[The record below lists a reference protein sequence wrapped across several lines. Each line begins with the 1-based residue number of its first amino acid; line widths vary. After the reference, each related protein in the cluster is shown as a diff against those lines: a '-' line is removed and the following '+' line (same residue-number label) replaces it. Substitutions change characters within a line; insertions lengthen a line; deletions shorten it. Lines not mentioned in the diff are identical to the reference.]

1 MSYIKAKGREARA
14 LSEENSKD
22 YSKLLTKVP
31 GSGQS
36 PLVVKLLAV
45 DDYVSY
51 DAHSVYKTFY
61 TTPCTKA
68 LGKDDLYDKAAELMF
83 ADVKAEFEAGKLTED
98 QAKERRKAAAQL
110 LPKSKYL
117 MGFLNLENG
126 EPMIIEIT
134 DGQGNAVIDLIE
146 KYAKHADKMAFEL
159 FKTGSST
166 KTVVNLAPVL
176 DIDDLTKDQKKN
188 FDAAVEK
195 KTQFDEE
202 AFGKLFRFK
211 DEKEQ
216 AKDLVKFGF
225 DVTRLGFNPA
235 ELESDDGAAGEGQ
248 TEQLTGDEKAEKLF

>member
-1 MSYIKAKGREARA
+1 MSYIKAKGRDARK

-22 YSKLLTKVP
+22 YSKLLTKIP

-36 PLVVKLLAV
+36 PLVVKLLGAE
-45 DDYVSY
+45 DYVMY

-61 TTPCTKA
+61 TTPCTKPE
-68 LGKDDLYDKAAELMF
+68 KEDLYDRAADLLF
-83 ADVKAEFEAGKLTED
+83 ADVKAEVEAGKLTED
-98 QAKERRKAAAQL
+98 QAKEKRKHAAQL

-126 EPMIIEIT
+126 EPIIVEIT
-134 DGQGNAVIDLIE
+134 ENQGNAVIDLIE
-146 KYAKHADKMAFEL
+146 KYAKHKDVMAFEL

-166 KTVVNLAPVL
+166 KTVVNLSPVL
-176 DIDDLTKDQKKN
+176 DQDDLTKDQKAN
-188 FDAAVEK
+188 FEKAVAN
-195 KTQFDEE
+195 KTVFDEE
-202 AFGKLFRFK
+202 AFGKLFKFK

-235 ELESDDGAAGEGQ
+235 DLEGDAEGSEGG
-248 TEQLTGDEKAEKLF
+248 TEQMSGEEKAEKLF

>member
-1 MSYIKAKGREARA
+1 MSYIKAKGREARK

-22 YSKLLTKVP
+22 YSKLLTKIP

-36 PLVVKLLAV
+36 PLVVKLLGAEDFV
-45 DDYVSY
+45 MY

-68 LGKDDLYDKAAELMF
+68 DGKDDLYDKAADMLF
-83 ADVKAEFEAGKLTED
+83 ADIRAEQDAGKLTDE
-98 QAKERRKAAAQL
+98 QAKEKRKHAAQL

-117 MGFLNLENG
+117 MGFLNLDNG
-126 EPMIIEIT
+126 EPFIVEIT
-134 DGQGNAVIDLIE
+134 ENQGNAVIDLIE

-166 KTVVNLAPVL
+166 KTVVNLSPVL
-176 DIDDLTKDQKKN
+176 DIDDLTKDQKAN
-188 FDAAVEK
+188 FQKAVDAGTK
-195 KTQFDEE
+195 FDEKS
-202 AFGKLFRFK
+202 FGQLFKFK

-225 DVTRLGFNPA
+225 DVTRLGYNPA
-235 ELESDDGAAGEGQ
+235 DLAADDAAGADGVE
-248 TEQLTGDEKAEKLF
+248 EQSGDERAENLF